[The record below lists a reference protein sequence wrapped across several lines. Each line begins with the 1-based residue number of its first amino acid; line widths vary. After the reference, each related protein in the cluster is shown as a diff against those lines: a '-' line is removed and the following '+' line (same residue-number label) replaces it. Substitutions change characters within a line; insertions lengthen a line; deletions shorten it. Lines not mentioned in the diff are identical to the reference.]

1 MENAL
6 NKVTLQQL
14 AVSWRLKENNYRK
27 PDYIT
32 RSILPLCSRTIS
44 WKDEKDEMTDKELKR
59 LSRVELIDI
68 IYELQKQKDAAD
80 VRVAQLQEKLNQRE
94 LRIAQAGS
102 IAEAAIGLN
111 GVFEAA
117 QDAADQ
123 YLYSIQTS
131 TSSIQRKLD
140 AAKAQRREIIS
151 NAEEEANRIVRE
163 SENRARA
170 IVEAAERQASEKW
183 DCFEKRARELIAAH
197 AELQRQIKRGG

>member
-1 MENAL
+1 
-6 NKVTLQQL
+6 
-14 AVSWRLKENNYRK
+14 
-27 PDYIT
+27 
-32 RSILPLCSRTIS
+32 
-44 WKDEKDEMTDKELKR
+44 MTDKELKR

-94 LRIAQAGS
+94 LCIAQAGS

-117 QDAADQ
+117 QAAADQ
-123 YLYSIQTS
+123 YLHSIQIA

-140 AAKAQRREIIS
+140 AAEAQRKEIIS
-151 NAEEEANRIVRE
+151 SAEEEANRIVRE
-163 SENRARA
+163 GENKARA
-170 IVEAAERQASEKW
+170 IVEAAERQSSEKW

-197 AELQRQIKRGG
+197 TELQRLIKRGG